1 MIAINICTQ
10 TKSGDL
16 YKEVAINA
24 FPIIASG
31 ESQIYTEEFKEYLQ
45 QLVHKSLWEKCT
57 LHLRDENN
65 QMKTLHL
72 KDIL

>member
-24 FPIIASG
+24 FPIIASE
-31 ESQIYTEEFKEYLQ
+31 ESQIYTTEFKEYLQ
-45 QLVHKSLWEKCT
+45 QLVHKTLWNKCT

-65 QMKTLHL
+65 QMKTLFL